1 MHYTASIKGKSF
13 QFKNLKDLLAKAT
26 PKRSADDMAGI
37 SAASE
42 VERAV
47 AQQLLAEAPLSQF
60 IEEPLIPPEIDEVSK
75 LILTQHDRQSFNQ
88 FAAKSVGELRDW
100 LLSDNSDL
108 SAISYA
114 LTPEM
119 VAAVSKIM
127 RNQDLIAVSKRCRVV
142 TRFRNTL
149 GLPGHLSSR
158 LQPNHPTDDLRGIAA
173 SILDGLLYGS
183 GDAVIGIN
191 PATDNL
197 DNVHALLGLLDEI
210 ISQHKIPTQSC
221 VLAHITT
228 SMELMQRGAPV
239 DLVFQ
244 SIAGTEAA
252 NRSFGVNLNLISEAF
267 EMAKSLGRCPV
278 GGNLMY
284 FETGQGSALSANAHH
299 GIDAQTCEARAYAV
313 ARQFSP
319 LLVNTVVGFIGPE
332 YLFDGKQ
339 IIRAGLEDHFCGKLL
354 GLPMGCDVC
363 YTNHAEADQND
374 MDNLLTLLA
383 VAGCTYFMGIP
394 GADDIML
401 AYQSTS
407 FHDILYLRQL
417 LGLKP
422 APEFAVWLDEMGI
435 FNGQNSLTNLRGD
448 VPLLSQYFR

>member
-1 MHYTASIKGKSF
+1 MHYTASIKGRSF

-88 FAAKSVGELRDW
+88 FAAKTVGELRDW

-158 LQPNHPTDDLRGIAA
+158 LTNPITQPMT
-173 SILDGLLYGS
+173 
-183 GDAVIGIN
+183 
-191 PATDNL
+191 
-197 DNVHALLGLLDEI
+197 
-210 ISQHKIPTQSC
+210 C
-221 VLAHITT
+221 V
-228 SMELMQRGAPV
+228 ELP
-239 DLVFQ
+239 LVFWM
-244 SIAGTEAA
+244 ACYTEVAMQ
-252 NRSFGVNLNLISEAF
+252 L
-267 EMAKSLGRCPV
+267 
-278 GGNLMY
+278 
-284 FETGQGSALSANAHH
+284 SAL
-299 GIDAQTCEARAYAV
+299 IRL
-313 ARQFSP
+313 R
-319 LLVNTVVGFIGPE
+319 
-332 YLFDGKQ
+332 
-339 IIRAGLEDHFCGKLL
+339 IIWI
-354 GLPMGCDVC
+354 M
-363 YTNHAEADQND
+363 
-374 MDNLLTLLA
+374 
-383 VAGCTYFMGIP
+383 FM
-394 GADDIML
+394 L
-401 AYQSTS
+401 C
-407 FHDILYLRQL
+407 
-417 LGLKP
+417 
-422 APEFAVWLDEMGI
+422 
-435 FNGQNSLTNLRGD
+435 
-448 VPLLSQYFR
+448 